1 MLHKLYRVSWP
12 YIFMWTRFFFL
23 EKKKKN
29 CKSTQYYY
37 DITWRIFNLT
47 NHKWLNYISWVHY
60 LMASLFHYES
70 MSVWVTWHLKCLLNC
85 GLFSL
90 FLIVLYIYHRSWVL
104 VQFSWIQ
111 VHSILVFR
119 FQIALHFY
127 IKISWVLVQHVHWED
142 HCAKLQIN

>member
-1 MLHKLYRVSWP
+1 MAI
-12 YIFMWTRFFFL
+12 YIYVNKIFL
-23 EKKKKN
+23 LRKKKKI